1 MTRPVRPIALVILTA
16 CMIYP
21 GITLLFQGLYPF
33 VTGEYFMLVGQYGF
47 VMDMAAKM
55 GLPPIVALGLKAA
68 VGLAWALG
76 VLGLW
81 AGDWRAYPLVLLA
94 AVGSL
99 LNPVG
104 PMVMGVFALIALL
117 GFRENAEEVAA

>member
-47 VMDMAAKM
+47 VMDLAAKM
-55 GLPPIVALGLKAA
+55 GLPPIAALGLKAA
-68 VGLAWALG
+68 VGGAWVLG

-99 LNPVG
+99 INPVG
-104 PMVMGVFALIALL
+104 PMVMGVFGLIALL
-117 GFRENAEEVAA
+117 GFRENAEEVVA